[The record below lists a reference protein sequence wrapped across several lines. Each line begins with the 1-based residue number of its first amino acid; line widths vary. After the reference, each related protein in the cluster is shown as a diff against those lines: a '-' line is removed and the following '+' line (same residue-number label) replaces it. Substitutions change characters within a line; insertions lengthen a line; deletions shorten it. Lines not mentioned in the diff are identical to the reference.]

1 MFQISL
7 IDNFVQ
13 KSKSFVKDNIH
24 VHAGFFDRFIL
35 INVLF
40 EIAQNGAVLLERE

>member
-1 MFQISL
+1 MFRISL

-24 VHAGFFDRFIL
+24 IQAGLFDSFIL
-35 INVLF
+35 INVPF
-40 EIAQNGAVLLERE
+40 EKAHNSTVLLDGK